1 MIDARELA
9 DPEFFSRLGDKVT
22 ESRGM
27 LLGVTHRLAGL
38 GLALV
43 LSLSAC
49 HLVSLSPCYGDDR
62 DRDEAA
68 EAERL
73 CTAELPHWQLTAD
86 GTALVAPKEPVLR
99 WTNPSFGRVY
109 GNTYLWLRDGRPAAA
124 GSLFRY
130 FAPYRAFDG
139 ELVALTGTKLVAK
152 RDDIEMWQ
160 PTDEWKWYPL
170 PGAPAPAATA
180 PRRLAQMRLLAGEFT
195 VELLDK
201 RNRPK
206 AEDETPR
213 LLPRPLYRYDAERT
227 KTLDGALY
235 AFVLGTDPELLLL
248 LECDTA
254 AAKPEW
260 RFGVAR
266 MSAELTR
273 LKRKGKVV
281 WEVPAVQARNPEEAY
296 LYVRLKLPTKEP
308 KP

>member
-1 MIDARELA
+1 MLA
-9 DPEFFSRLGDKVT
+9 C
-22 ESRGM
+22 
-27 LLGVTHRLAGL
+27 LAT
-38 GLALV
+38 GLA
-43 LSLSAC
+43 AA
-49 HLVSLSPCYGDDR
+49 PGPDDNR
-62 DRDEAA
+62 GREEAE

-73 CTAELPHWQLTAD
+73 CAAELPHWQLTDD
-86 GTALVAPKEPVLR
+86 GTALDTPKEPILR
-99 WTNPSFGRVY
+99 WTNPIVGRVY

-130 FAPYRAFDG
+130 FAPWRAFDG
-139 ELVALTGTKLVAK
+139 ELVALTGTKLVAR
-152 RDDIEMWQ
+152 RDDVVMWR
-160 PTDEWKWYPL
+160 PTDEWKWHPL
-170 PGAPAPAATA
+170 PGAAAPAVTA
-180 PRRLAQMRLLAGEFT
+180 PQRLAQMRLLAGEFT

-227 KTLDGALY
+227 RTLDGALY
-235 AFVLGTDPELLLL
+235 AFVLGTDPELLLV

-254 AAKPEW
+254 AAKSEW

-281 WEVPAVQARNPEEAY
+281 WEVPAVQARNLEEAY
-296 LYVRLKLPTKEP
+296 LYIRLKLPLKEP